1 MIEAEVKVRAD
12 HEKIMQALKSRKD
25 CSFEFVRTEH
35 QKDIY
40 FNAPDRD
47 FAETDEA
54 LRIRWVNGAGEIT
67 YKGKRFD
74 TLSKTRPEFNSPA
87 DEDSMTQILLA
98 LGYRISG
105 KVEKTRNVFTFSDD
119 TGRMI
124 FCFDRIESLGD
135 FLEIEIDLED
145 GSSGEE
151 IRAST
156 EKIFRILREFGI
168 SEKDSVRTSYLELVM
183 NAEKGSH
190 SDDP

>member
-1 MIEAEVKVRAD
+1 MIEVEVKVRAD
-12 HEKIMQALKSRKD
+12 HEKIMQTLKSRKD
-25 CSFEFVRTEH
+25 CSFGFVRTEH
-35 QKDIY
+35 QKDVY

-54 LRIRWVNGAGEIT
+54 LRIRSVNGAGEIT

-74 TLSKTRPEFNSPA
+74 ERSKTRPEFNSPA

-119 TGRMI
+119 AGEMI

-145 GSSGEE
+145 GSSQKEV
-151 IRAST
+151 RKAT
-156 EKIFRILREFGI
+156 EKIFGILAEFGI
-168 SEKDSVRTSYLELVM
+168 REKDSVRTSYLELVM

-190 SDDP
+190 